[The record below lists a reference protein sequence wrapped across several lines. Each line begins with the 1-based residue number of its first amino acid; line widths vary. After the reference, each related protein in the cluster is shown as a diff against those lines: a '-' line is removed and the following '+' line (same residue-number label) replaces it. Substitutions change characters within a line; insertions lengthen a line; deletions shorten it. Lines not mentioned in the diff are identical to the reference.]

1 MFTSYHKKLSRYHMV
16 SRAKEAAEYKLYEG
30 AVQQHIAL
38 QEIHSFLH
46 SVTNI
51 TGFSITPRIFPS
63 HFPHFFIS
71 GTRSLEVSMSWTL
84 TTRSQR
90 CFRQINAP
98 YRTVCAKRYY
108 SKVQS
113 PQNPVAVSTYTRT
126 HDITESDAVRR
137 K

>member
-1 MFTSYHKKLSRYHMV
+1 MV
-16 SRAKEAAEYKLYEG
+16 SSAKEAAEYKLYEG
-30 AVQQHIAL
+30 AVQQRIAL

-46 SVTNI
+46 SVTDI

-98 YRTVCAKRYY
+98 YRTVVQKGTTAKCNHKTLLLCQHTQELMTSLNLMLSAGNDAAINTCA
-108 SKVQS
+108 
-113 PQNPVAVSTYTRT
+113 
-126 HDITESDAVRR
+126 
-137 K
+137 